1 MSAPADSTVVAEDLP
16 RIDLKPL
23 LARLWPL
30 GHPDQVSPDQI
41 AEAISYFFTNQV
53 SDVQAS
59 ALLMCLH
66 FTGLDREAEVLAKTA
81 GRMLGAAAKVDQA
94 ALRAAIDGR
103 RRREGGYN
111 GGLVHIPS
119 SSSLPPPP
127 TTSAR

>member
-1 MSAPADSTVVAEDLP
+1 MATAPADSTIVVEDPP

-41 AEAISYFFTNQV
+41 AEALSYFFTNQV
-53 SDVQAS
+53 SDVQAG

-81 GRMLGAAAKVDQA
+81 ERMLSAAAKVDQT
-94 ALRAAIDGR
+94 ALRAAVDGR

-119 SSSLPPPP
+119 PLPPATPVH
-127 TTSAR
+127 